1 MLLVSPK
8 RQRVAAHEVRP
19 RRQLRAGANHG
30 GADAFK
36 VARDCK
42 LGGQLA
48 PPAVSGGS
56 GAELRHD
63 GRRGEVNYDIVG
75 VVQHPRL
82 IGRKA
87 ITPGNLLGRVH
98 RSRL

>member
-1 MLLVSPK
+1 MVLMPPK
-8 RQRVAAHEVRP
+8 RQRVATKKVWS

-30 GADAFK
+30 GAGAFK
-36 VARDCK
+36 VARDFK

-63 GRRGEVNYDIVG
+63 GRRGQVNYDIVG

-98 RSRL
+98 RSSL